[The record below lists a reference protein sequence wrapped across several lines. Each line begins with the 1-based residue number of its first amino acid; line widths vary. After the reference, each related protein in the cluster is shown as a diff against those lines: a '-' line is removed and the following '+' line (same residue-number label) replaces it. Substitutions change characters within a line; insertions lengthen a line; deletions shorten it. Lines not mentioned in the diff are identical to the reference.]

1 MCIRD
6 RIDVLIV
13 GAGISGIGAGY
24 YLKNKCPNKSFKIL
38 ESRNNLGGTWDLFK
52 YPGIR
57 SDSAQKKIKK
67 SEPLTNGNSETIV
80 ISSKNWTNEVSK
92 MSISGA
98 VKQLASNC
106 FFDRI
111 DNHILYLKIHSQN
124 EHQMIDRAVDGLNSF
139 LINQYE
145 EVNKVIIQVEEKNGK
160 TLAGEEKI
168 KNEEQIIMN
177 ESRASSDPLVQ
188 EYVDLFDATIEE
200 TK

>member
-1 MCIRD
+1 MAPSAREGFTMA
-6 RIDVLIV
+6 VLRMF
-13 GAGISGIGAGY
+13 AFQ
-24 YLKNKCPNKSFKIL
+24 L
-38 ESRNNLGGTWDLFK
+38 
-52 YPGIR
+52 
-57 SDSAQKKIKK
+57 SDEQSVENRAPDTAQKKIKK
-67 SEPLTNGNSETIV
+67 SEPLANGNSETSI

-92 MSISGA
+92 MSIRGA

-111 DNHILYLKIHSQN
+111 HHNILYLKIHSQN
-124 EHQMIDRAVDGLNSF
+124 EHQMIDRAVDDLNSF

-145 EVNKVIIQVEEKNGK
+145 EVNKVIIQIEEENGK

>member
-1 MCIRD
+1 
-6 RIDVLIV
+6 
-13 GAGISGIGAGY
+13 
-24 YLKNKCPNKSFKIL
+24 
-38 ESRNNLGGTWDLFK
+38 
-52 YPGIR
+52 
-57 SDSAQKKIKK
+57 
-67 SEPLTNGNSETIV
+67 
-80 ISSKNWTNEVSK
+80 
-92 MSISGA
+92 MSIRGA

-111 DNHILYLKIHSQN
+111 HHNILYLKIHSQN
-124 EHQMIDRAVDGLNSF
+124 EHQMIDRAVDDLNSF

-145 EVNKVIIQVEEKNGK
+145 EVNKVIIQIEEENGK

-177 ESRASSDPLVQ
+177 QSRASSDPLVQ